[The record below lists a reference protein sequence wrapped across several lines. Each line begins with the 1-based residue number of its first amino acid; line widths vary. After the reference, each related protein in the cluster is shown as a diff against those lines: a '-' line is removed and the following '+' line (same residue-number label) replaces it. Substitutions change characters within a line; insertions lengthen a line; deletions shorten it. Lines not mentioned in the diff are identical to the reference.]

1 MRYASAM
8 VAHTKNIA
16 KELREIRSTL
26 EVLEAAY
33 FNIID
38 KLEARHTPYLLN
50 MSEAARLLGIGP
62 QALRWL
68 IRDKK
73 IRSSKIGKRVMVSR
87 SALENFAG
95 RAVGFEISPGLA
107 DRKLR
112 RRPQSIH
119 ELTSVEARA
128 LGRRQERAVD
138 QRRLDIARAN
148 TTEPGR
154 YGPNWVRDR

>member
-1 MRYASAM
+1 
-8 VAHTKNIA
+8 
-16 KELREIRSTL
+16 
-26 EVLEAAY
+26 
-33 FNIID
+33 
-38 KLEARHTPYLLN
+38 
-50 MSEAARLLGIGP
+50 MSEAARLLGIGR

-87 SALENFAG
+87 SALEHFAG
-95 RAVGFEISPGLA
+95 RAVGFEIAPGLA

-119 ELTSVEARA
+119 ELTSIEARA
-128 LGRRQERAVD
+128 LGRRQARAVE

-154 YGPNWVRDR
+154 YGPSWVRDR